1 MGMSKKPTPLAS
13 RTCSDSKSV
22 FMRERLIL
30 NVANLRYELDI
41 ISILTPL
48 PPAQRPRL
56 AAMPAVVKRK
66 KSEILSRPFK
76 DSFR

>member
-41 ISILTPL
+41 IRFCIRSVARSATQDRDHPVTILL
-48 PPAQRPRL
+48 
-56 AAMPAVVKRK
+56 K
-66 KSEILSRPFK
+66 
-76 DSFR
+76 